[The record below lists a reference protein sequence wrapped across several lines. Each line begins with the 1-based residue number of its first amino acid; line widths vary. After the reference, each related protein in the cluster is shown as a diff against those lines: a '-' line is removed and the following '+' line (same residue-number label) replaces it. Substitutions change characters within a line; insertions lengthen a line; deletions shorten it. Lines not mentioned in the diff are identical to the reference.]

1 MSTPVGNSAANAS
14 GNGPALGYSLKLWLF
29 ILFMLICVISI
40 NMFTCFILLLKVIEI
55 LLVYTFNFGIK
66 LCPKLP
72 KFLTSKPGLAS
83 LVGFACSV
91 AAERGV
97 RAEEVRCKPPAC
109 GCGLWRGVQQA
120 AVSCSWRSDSRGWIA
135 CEFMFY

>member
-14 GNGPALGYSLKLWLF
+14 GNGPASGYSLKLWLF
-29 ILFMLICVISI
+29 ILFILICVISI

-72 KFLTSKPGLAS
+72 KYLTIIWIQISESPLYGRCDSSLINGHPSRSSKVRYFCYQPIIKKYVGS
-83 LVGFACSV
+83 L
-91 AAERGV
+91 
-97 RAEEVRCKPPAC
+97 
-109 GCGLWRGVQQA
+109 
-120 AVSCSWRSDSRGWIA
+120 
-135 CEFMFY
+135 Y

>member
-66 LCPKLP
+66 IYRKLP
-72 KFLTSKPGLAS
+72 TYLTHPT
-83 LVGFACSV
+83 
-91 AAERGV
+91 AATRSNSGRPPPRRAPQRREAREPPRHRAAPPPHHRATTPRLQPQILRATHRRKHGV
-97 RAEEVRCKPPAC
+97 R
-109 GCGLWRGVQQA
+109 
-120 AVSCSWRSDSRGWIA
+120 SRV
-135 CEFMFY
+135 

>member
-72 KFLTSKPGLAS
+72 KFLTIRRYLGFGLS
-83 LVGFACSV
+83 CSQPPSSV
-91 AAERGV
+91 AVSSSSSFLTIFLLGEGRDLEHKHV
-97 RAEEVRCKPPAC
+97 RYHV
-109 GCGLWRGVQQA
+109 
-120 AVSCSWRSDSRGWIA
+120 II
-135 CEFMFY
+135 

>member
-72 KFLTSKPGLAS
+72 KFLTEGEEEDDEARGDALRAGHHR
-83 LVGFACSV
+83 LVV
-91 AAERGV
+91 
-97 RAEEVRCKPPAC
+97 
-109 GCGLWRGVQQA
+109 
-120 AVSCSWRSDSRGWIA
+120 
-135 CEFMFY
+135 

>member
-66 LCPKLP
+66 IYRKLP
-72 KFLTSKPGLAS
+72 RYLTAS
-83 LVGFACSV
+83 SIRQHIQQLPVVRTGIR
-91 AAERGV
+91 RG
-97 RAEEVRCKPPAC
+97 
-109 GCGLWRGVQQA
+109 QA
-120 AVSCSWRSDSRGWIA
+120 P
-135 CEFMFY
+135 

>member
-14 GNGPALGYSLKLWLF
+14 GNGPASGYSLKLWLF

-72 KFLTSKPGLAS
+72 KYLTIQKPDCVNRLSVSSFAAS
-83 LVGFACSV
+83 I
-91 AAERGV
+91 
-97 RAEEVRCKPPAC
+97 KPPPFD
-109 GCGLWRGVQQA
+109 GSNYKRWQERLILWLTL
-120 AVSCSWRSDSRGWIA
+120 SRVIHVKEGKP
-135 CEFMFY
+135 EQFSP

>member
-40 NMFTCFILLLKVIEI
+40 NMFTCFILLLKIIEI

-72 KFLTSKPGLAS
+72 KFLTECEAS
-83 LVGFACSV
+83 ISPFCLEQED
-91 AAERGV
+91 AE
-97 RAEEVRCKPPAC
+97 
-109 GCGLWRGVQQA
+109 
-120 AVSCSWRSDSRGWIA
+120 D
-135 CEFMFY
+135 

>member
-40 NMFTCFILLLKVIEI
+40 NMFTCFILLIKVIEI

-72 KFLTSKPGLAS
+72 KFLTGHTLHIRRSTVAYFI
-83 LVGFACSV
+83 LVKVNINNIIYLPSYIV
-91 AAERGV
+91 PE
-97 RAEEVRCKPPAC
+97 
-109 GCGLWRGVQQA
+109 L
-120 AVSCSWRSDSRGWIA
+120 
-135 CEFMFY
+135 

>member
-66 LCPKLP
+66 IYRKLP
-72 KFLTSKPGLAS
+72 RYLTRTYLCLSIFSFLFREIWITNKFTMNTIRKFEKPLLAHNI
-83 LVGFACSV
+83 FDH
-91 AAERGV
+91 E
-97 RAEEVRCKPPAC
+97 
-109 GCGLWRGVQQA
+109 W
-120 AVSCSWRSDSRGWIA
+120 
-135 CEFMFY
+135 

>member
-72 KFLTSKPGLAS
+72 KFLTDTYKISVNKKAIEVNKKDIAWQS
-83 LVGFACSV
+83 DKNKKSCLVYVLF
-91 AAERGV
+91 
-97 RAEEVRCKPPAC
+97 
-109 GCGLWRGVQQA
+109 
-120 AVSCSWRSDSRGWIA
+120 
-135 CEFMFY
+135 

>member
-66 LCPKLP
+66 IYRKLP
-72 KFLTSKPGLAS
+72 RYLTTWPCVLPFAFCHTCLIYRS
-83 LVGFACSV
+83 L
-91 AAERGV
+91 
-97 RAEEVRCKPPAC
+97 
-109 GCGLWRGVQQA
+109 
-120 AVSCSWRSDSRGWIA
+120 SDQRPVEKKLYVDALSFEG
-135 CEFMFY
+135 MH